1 MSNSNNKKNN
11 KRNGPQSK
19 QRKNTQYRNQK
30 NNKRYDNRRNNHFID
45 NNYKDDGY
53 VKAKHSKELLQEDYS
68 ITRQQVFDFDEMKFS
83 DELDTSFIENKR
95 KKKEKIID
103 ELNESYSKAESAH
116 VAKEK
121 KQQKKKN
128 FTKIFFTLCLFI
140 LLIGAIVISIYA
152 LTRPDKVKIVTKEK
166 EVVKI
171 DDNYLFLG
179 DSITEFYDLD
189 EYYGDLPV
197 VNSGISGNSTEDIL
211 GDMEKRVYQYNPSKV
226 FLLIGTNDIHY
237 GTSLEEIVSNIEEIV
252 SEIRKNRPYAEVYV
266 ESIYPVNQDMDG
278 AEDRTNKE
286 IMEINKK
293 IEKYCKDKKIT
304 YIDMFS
310 LLKDPDSDE
319 VKLKEDYTK
328 DGLHLSDKGYDVVTR
343 EIKKYLK

>member
-11 KRNGPQSK
+11 KRNGQQSR
-19 QRKNTQYRNQK
+19 QRRNNQYRGQR
-30 NNKRYDNRRNNHFID
+30 NNKQYDNRHNNRSID
-45 NNYKDDGY
+45 NNYKNDGY
-53 VKAKHSKELLQEDYS
+53 VKVKHSKEVLEEDYS

-103 ELNESYSKAESAH
+103 ELNEAYNKAESVH

-121 KQQKKKN
+121 KQKKKGSLV
-128 FTKIFFTLCLFI
+128 KIFFTLCLFI
-140 LLIGAIVISIYA
+140 LLIGAILINIYA
-152 LTRPDKVKIVTKEK
+152 LTRPDKVTTVTKEK

-197 VNSGISGNSTEDIL
+197 VNSGISGNSTKNIL
-211 GDMEKRVYQYNPSKV
+211 DDMEKRVYQYNPSKV

-237 GTSLEEIVSNIEEIV
+237 GTSLEEIVSNIEEII

-266 ESIYPVNQDMDG
+266 ESIYPVNEDMDG
-278 AEDRTNKE
+278 AGDRTNTE
-286 IMEINKK
+286 IMEINEK

-310 LLKDPDSDE
+310 LLKDSDSEE
-319 VKLKEDYTK
+319 VKLDEDYTK
-328 DGLHLSDKGYDVVTR
+328 DGLHLSDKGYTVVTK